1 MAHPL
6 PECAKAPN
14 LRRKSA
20 RQKHASGRIV
30 TPSETLLP
38 ALVSLASAV
47 AFGGSGVAAKRGLA
61 HVDPLAGTVVAVGT
75 CLVAYLLLAPLWMR
89 VDDWFTAGFWVFALM
104 GVIQP
109 SLSMY
114 LANEAYKRGGATIA
128 ATFAATAPLFA
139 AALAIAFLGER
150 LTTLIAA
157 GTLLTVLGIVTLSWV
172 PRGSHRQRMVAAA
185 LAFAT
190 ATAAIRGLSHAVG
203 KVGMELLPNAL
214 MAGFCSFAVSFAILA
229 AVYRLRRGRWSTRIP
244 PAGLGYFCLTG
255 LCIACGLGLLFTG
268 LMLGEVVIV
277 SPIVGTY
284 PVFTLLASVALGDE
298 RFTGKVLAG
307 VGLVVVGVA
316 FVSASGG

>member
-1 MAHPL
+1 M
-6 PECAKAPN
+6 
-14 LRRKSA
+14 S
-20 RQKHASGRIV
+20 I
-30 TPSETLLP
+30 
-38 ALVSLASAV
+38 ASAI

-61 HVDPLAGTVVAVGT
+61 HVDPLAGSVVAVGT
-75 CLVAYLLLAPLWMR
+75 CLVGYLLLAPFWMR
-89 VDDWFTAGFWVFALM
+89 AHDWFTAGFWVFAIM
-104 GVIQP
+104 GLIQP

-139 AALAIAFLGER
+139 AALAIVFLGER
-150 LTTLIAA
+150 LTAAIAT
-157 GTLLTVLGIVTLSWV
+157 GTLLTVLGIVALSWT
-172 PRGSHRQRMVAAA
+172 PRGSHRQRLVAAA

-203 KVGMELLPNAL
+203 KVGMDLLPNAF
-214 MAGFCSFAVSFAILA
+214 MAGFCSFAVSFATLA
-229 AVYRLRRGRWSTRIP
+229 AVYRLRRGSWPRRLP
-244 PAGLGYFCLTG
+244 RAGVSCFCVTG
-255 LCIACGLGLLFTG
+255 LCIACGMGLLFTA
-268 LMLGEVVIV
+268 LMLGKVVIV

>member
-1 MAHPL
+1 M
-6 PECAKAPN
+6 
-14 LRRKSA
+14 
-20 RQKHASGRIV
+20 I
-30 TPSETLLP
+30 PSESFLP
-38 ALVSLASAV
+38 VLVSIASAI

-75 CLVAYLLLAPLWMR
+75 CLVGYLLFAPFWMR
-89 VDDWFTAGFWVFALM
+89 AGDWFTAGFWVFAIM
-104 GVIQP
+104 GIIQP

-139 AALAIAFLGER
+139 AALAIVFLGER
-150 LTTLIAA
+150 LTTAIAA
-157 GTLLTVLGIVTLSWV
+157 GTLLTVAGIVALSWA
-172 PRGSHRQRMVAAA
+172 PRGSHRQRLVAAA

-190 ATAAIRGLSHAVG
+190 ATAAIRGLSHAVA
-203 KVGMELLPNAL
+203 KVGMDLLPNAF

-229 AVYRLRRGRWSTRIP
+229 AVYRLRRGRWPSRLA
-244 PAGLGYFCLTG
+244 PAGVGYFCATG
-255 LCIACGLGLLFTG
+255 VCIACGMGLLFTA
-268 LMLGEVVIV
+268 LMLGKVIIV
-277 SPIVGTY
+277 SPIIGTY

-316 FVSASGG
+316 FVSTSGG